1 VKNNNISIRQVR
13 FWLFAGLIIF
23 APLSKYPS
31 FALPMFNFSSFRIG
45 LYQVLAV
52 IFIISCIASF
62 KWDFFKAQKM
72 YLVGLISIAT
82 PLLLGFIWAID
93 TKRWFLLASSIAV
106 LLALFIASWW
116 YVANE
121 LTAYKIKLLLKITL
135 YFGIIY
141 SVLVIIQL
149 LFSTLTTESFGLLCE
164 KCTKAVFG
172 FPRVNLFAAEPLFL
186 ANSLLPFFFIA
197 LYALYLNKTK
207 LAIWSLSLVSLAI
220 GLTFSRGAFAG
231 VAVGLIAFYASL
243 LIAKKLTVK
252 FTLKSIA
259 YIVLGFVVSFIMLI
273 GSASYTYKGTPN
285 IAYNTTKTMLEQL
298 SLGAINLLD
307 KTVPTATQAQNDPAD
322 DFVSPGLIEASTT
335 ERLTDAQLAIK
346 AWSYNAKNIVFG
358 VGSGNLGPFVV
369 KNIEP
374 SVPNNL
380 TVYIFYVLALVEI
393 GILGL
398 FGILLIFGLSLYKLT
413 ILAKKQYSAV
423 AVPIAILIA
432 FLVQY
437 FFFGSYINVVYIW
450 LWMGISAG
458 IAVLSQKHL
467 SKLLK

>member
-1 VKNNNISIRQVR
+1 MKQVR

-31 FALPMFNFSSFRIG
+31 FAMPMFNFSSFRIG

-52 IFIISCIASF
+52 VFIFTCLVSF
-62 KWDFFKAQKM
+62 KWDFFKKQKL
-72 YLVGLISIAT
+72 YLIGLFSISI
-82 PLLLGFIWAID
+82 PLIMGFIWAID
-93 TKRWFLLASSIAV
+93 TKRWLLLAGSIAV
-106 LLALFIASWW
+106 LLALFVASWW

-121 LTAYKIKLLLKITL
+121 LPANKIKMLLKITL

-141 SVLVIIQL
+141 SLLVIVQL
-149 LFSTLTTESFGLLCE
+149 LFSTFTTESFGLLCE
-164 KCTKAVFG
+164 KCTKTVFG
-172 FPRVNLFAAEPLFL
+172 FPRVNLFASEPLFL

-197 LYALYLNKTK
+197 LYAIYLNKTK
-207 LAIWSLSLVSLAI
+207 LAIWAVSLVSLAI

-231 VAVGLIAFYASL
+231 VALGLIAFYASL
-243 LIAKKLTVK
+243 FIAKKLTVK
-252 FTLKSIA
+252 FALKSMA
-259 YIVLGFVVSFIMLI
+259 FIMLGFMVSFLMLL
-273 GSASYTYKGTPN
+273 GSASYTYRNTPN

-298 SLGAINLLD
+298 SLGVINLPN
-307 KTVPTATQAQNDPAD
+307 KTVPVTTQAQNDPID
-322 DFVSPGLIEASTT
+322 DFESPGLIEASTT

-346 AWSYNAKNIVFG
+346 AWSYNAKNVVFG

-374 SVPNNL
+374 TAPNNL

-398 FGILLIFGLSLYKLT
+398 FGIILLFALSLYKLV
-413 ILAKKQYSAV
+413 ILAKKQYSAISV
-423 AVPIAILIA
+423 LVAILVA
-432 FLVQY
+432 FLMQY

-458 IAVLSQKHL
+458 IAVLGEKRL

>member
-1 VKNNNISIRQVR
+1 
-13 FWLFAGLIIF
+13 
-23 APLSKYPS
+23 
-31 FALPMFNFSSFRIG
+31 MFNFSSFRVG

-52 IFIISCIASF
+52 AFIISCLIGF
-62 KWDFFKAQKM
+62 KWEFFKKQRL
-72 YLVGLISIAT
+72 YIGGLVAISI
-82 PLLLGFIWAID
+82 PLILGFIWAID
-93 TKRWFLLASSIAV
+93 TKRWLLLASSIAV

-121 LTAYKIKLLLKITL
+121 LTANKIKFLVKIAL

-141 SVLVIIQL
+141 SLLVVVQL
-149 LFSTLTTESFGLLCE
+149 LFSTFTTESFGLLCE

-186 ANSLLPFFFIA
+186 ANSLLPFFFVS
-197 LYALYLNKTK
+197 LYATYLNKTK

-231 VAVGLIAFYASL
+231 LAIGLLAFYASL
-243 LIAKKLTVK
+243 FIAKKLTVK
-252 FTLKSIA
+252 FTLKSIF
-259 YIVLGFVVSFIMLI
+259 IILIGFAVSFIMLI
-273 GSASYTYKGTPN
+273 GSASYTYRNTPN
-285 IAYNTTKTMLEQL
+285 IAYNTAKTMLEQL
-298 SLGAINLLD
+298 SLGVVNLPD
-307 KTVPTATQAQNDPAD
+307 KTVPTTTQANNNPSD

-346 AWSYNAKNIVFG
+346 AWSYNAKNVVFG

-374 SVPNNL
+374 NAPNNL

-398 FGILLIFGLSLYKLT
+398 FGILFLFALSLYKL
-413 ILAKKQYSAV
+413 IKLANKQYSAV
-423 AVPIAILIA
+423 AVLIAILVA
-432 FLVQY
+432 FLGQY

-450 LWMGISAG
+450 IWLGISAG
-458 IAVLSQKHL
+458 IAVLNQKHL